1 MYFLIKTIFAD
12 PTVYINI
19 SSKLAKTMPLIGSE
33 NWFVMVNAPANNGQ
47 NWDELVSKTKPYF
60 KINKQLNIK
69 LEDLIENEE
78 ILDPRSIEANTSSFQ
93 GSLYGTSKL

>member
-1 MYFLIKTIFAD
+1 LNVFLIKTIFAD
-12 PTVYINI
+12 PTVYIT
-19 SSKLAKTMPLIGSE
+19 SKLAKTMLIGSE

-47 NWDELVSKTKPYF
+47 NWDELKQNKAKPYF

-78 ILDPRSIEANTSSFQ
+78 ILDPRSIEANTSSFRVLCTAHQ
-93 GSLYGTSKL
+93 